1 MFLIRNEQ
9 GEIYNKVS
17 EPAVV
22 VDLAVNTVLKIGE
35 YSDMEDYFNFI
46 VDRYNTAGFPEMAH
60 DLAVMNI
67 PKDQEEIDRIF
78 LNSGYIE
85 KYTKEFVNKG

>member
-9 GEIYNKVS
+9 GEIYNMVN

-22 VDLAVNTVLKIGE
+22 VDLAVNVVLKIGE
-35 YSDMEDYFNFI
+35 YEDMQNYFNTMCKKYI
-46 VDRYNTAGFPEMAH
+46 DAGFSKMAH
-60 DLAVMNI
+60 DLAVMHI
-67 PKDQEEIDRIF
+67 PKDQEEIDKIF

-85 KYTKEFVNKG
+85 KYSKDYV